1 MTPEQ
6 RLAKNAASRAYYAA
20 NKEAHKATEKA
31 RKAIWYATNKKAE
44 VARKLAWVEINREK
58 HRAYNTSYHA
68 ARRKIDPLFKLG
80 NNLRH
85 LVYVQF
91 KAKRWGKTTKTQALL
106 GCTFEEF
113 AAHLQSKFKEGMTLE
128 NHGDWHIDHIKPCAT
143 ATSAEELAALFHF
156 TNLQPLWATEN
167 LSKGCKYYD

>member
-6 RLAKNAASRAYYAA
+6 RTAKNAASRAYYAA
-20 NKEAHKATEKA
+20 NKEARKASEKA
-31 RKAIWYATNKKAE
+31 RKAIWYAANKEAE
-44 VARKLAWVEINREK
+44 VARKLAWVAANREK
-58 HRAYNTSYHA
+58 QRAYSTGYHA
-68 ARRKIDPLFKLG
+68 ARCKADPLFKLRG
-80 NNLRH
+80 SLSR
-85 LVYVQF
+85 LVCNHF
-91 KAKRWGKTTKTQALL
+91 KYGGWGKITKTQALL

-167 LSKGCKYYD
+167 LSKGCKYHE